1 MKNLRRH
8 RPAHKRLLRWGA
20 IVTALCLVTGGW
32 YLFHQPRQT
41 DLSRPVEAS
50 VYGERPKHE
59 SGDTADH
66 AAPPAADSQEAAGN
80 SGLIRERSSLFNPC
94 RKRRRRQLLLLS
106 TNWLNSRPLRL
117 QATRKRHRPQC
128 GKKRQSCRTA
138 NYKLL
143 YKKRVIPYAVRVWRN
158 N

>member
-1 MKNLRRH
+1 MENGQSMNQAILQTMQHRRLLI
-8 RPAHKRLLRWGA
+8 PKRLPG
-20 IVTALCLVTGGW
+20 I
-32 YLFHQPRQT
+32 
-41 DLSRPVEAS
+41 
-50 VYGERPKHE
+50 
-59 SGDTADH
+59 
-66 AAPPAADSQEAAGN
+66 PA
-80 SGLIRERSSLFNPC
+80 LIRERSSLFNPC

-143 YKKRVIPYAVRVWRN
+143 YKKRGIPYAVRVWRN